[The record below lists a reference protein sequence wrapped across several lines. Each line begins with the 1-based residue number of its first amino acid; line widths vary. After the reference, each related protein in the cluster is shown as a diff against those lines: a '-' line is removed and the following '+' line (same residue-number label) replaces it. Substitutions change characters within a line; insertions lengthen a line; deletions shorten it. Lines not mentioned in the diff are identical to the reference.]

1 MTLSFDCSFPANV
14 IYDGDK
20 ESEGEDDGLNPEDSR
35 KVKNFVKRGL
45 QYQIAF
51 YCLNQSLQLKNG
63 SVYCLCVSDKVVQV
77 LIK

>member
-35 KVKNFVKRGL
+35 KVKNFVNREIPNRFL
-45 QYQIAF
+45 
-51 YCLNQSLQLKNG
+51 LS
-63 SVYCLCVSDKVVQV
+63 
-77 LIK
+77 